1 MMNQQEIELA
11 VTQAL
16 NEDLGNLNYTEGDI
30 TANLIPE
37 DSQSQATII
46 TRDEAI
52 FCGKAWADEVFKQ
65 LGDCVTIDWIV
76 EDGDKVTQN
85 QVLCKLS
92 GPTRVLLTGERS
104 ALNFI
109 QMLSGTATTANK
121 YVELIKHTNT
131 KLLDTR
137 KTIPGQR
144 NAQKYAVTCG
154 GGNNHRIGLFDAYL
168 IKENHIMGC
177 GGIDNAI
184 KQARDLYP
192 IKTVEV
198 EVETLDELQVALA
211 AGADIIMIDNFT
223 VDMMKQAV
231 EITDGRAKLEVS
243 GNVNDNT
250 IATYAETGV
259 DYVSVGAL
267 TKHVQAID
275 LSMRLVK

>member
-1 MMNQQEIELA
+1 MNQQEIQLA
-11 VTQAL
+11 VKQAL
-16 NEDLGNLNYTEGDI
+16 NEDLGYLSYEEGDI

-37 DSQSQATII
+37 DSHSQATII
-46 TRDEAI
+46 TRDDAI

-65 LGDCVTIDWIV
+65 LGDKVTIDWMV
-76 EDGDKVTQN
+76 NDGDRITPN
-85 QVLCKLS
+85 QILCKLS
-92 GPTRVLLTGERS
+92 GPTRILLTGERS

-109 QMLSGTATTANK
+109 QMLSGTATVTNK
-121 YVELIKHTNT
+121 YVELIKHTKT

-144 NAQKYAVTCG
+144 NAQKYAVSCG

-177 GGIDNAI
+177 GSIENAI
-184 KQARDLYP
+184 TQARELHP

-198 EVETLDELQVALA
+198 EVENLQELEQALC

-223 VDMMKQAV
+223 VEMMKQAV
-231 EITDGRAKLEVS
+231 LIADGGAKLEVS

-275 LSMRLVK
+275 LSMRLTK

>member
-1 MMNQQEIELA
+1 MNQQEIQLA
-11 VTQAL
+11 VKQAL
-16 NEDLGNLNYTEGDI
+16 NEDLGYLSYEEGDI

-37 DSQSQATII
+37 DSHSQATVI
-46 TRDEAI
+46 TRDDAI

-65 LGDCVTIDWIV
+65 LGDKVTIDWMV
-76 EDGDKVTQN
+76 NDGDRITPN
-85 QVLCKLS
+85 QILCKLS
-92 GPTRVLLTGERS
+92 GPTRILLTGERS

-109 QMLSGTATTANK
+109 QMLSGTATVTNK
-121 YVELIKHTNT
+121 YVELIKHTKT

-144 NAQKYAVTCG
+144 NAQKYAVSCG

-177 GGIDNAI
+177 GSIENAI
-184 KQARDLYP
+184 TQARELHP

-198 EVETLDELQVALA
+198 EVETLQELEQALC

-231 EITDGRAKLEVS
+231 LIADGRAKLEVS

-275 LSMRLVK
+275 LSMRLIK

>member
-1 MMNQQEIELA
+1 MNQQEIQLA
-11 VTQAL
+11 VKQAL
-16 NEDLGNLNYTEGDI
+16 DEDLGYLSYEEGDI

-37 DSQSQATII
+37 DSHSQATII
-46 TRDEAI
+46 TRDDAI

-65 LGDCVTIDWIV
+65 LGDKVTIDWKV
-76 EDGDKVTQN
+76 NDGDKVSPN
-85 QVLCKLS
+85 QILCKLS
-92 GPTRVLLTGERS
+92 GPTRILLTGERS
-104 ALNFI
+104 ALNFV
-109 QMLSGTATTANK
+109 QMLSGTATVTNK
-121 YVELIKHTNT
+121 YVELIKHTKT

-144 NAQKYAVTCG
+144 NAQKYAVSCG

-177 GGIDNAI
+177 GSIENAI
-184 KQARDLYP
+184 TQARELHP

-198 EVETLDELQVALA
+198 EVENLQELEQALC

-223 VDMMKQAV
+223 VEMMKQAV
-231 EITDGRAKLEVS
+231 LIADGGAKLEVS

-275 LSMRLVK
+275 LSMRLTK

>member
-1 MMNQQEIELA
+1 MNQQEIQLA
-11 VTQAL
+11 VEQAL
-16 NEDLGNLNYTEGDI
+16 NEDLGNLSFQEGDI

-37 DSQSQATII
+37 DSHSSATII

-65 LGDCVTIDWIV
+65 LGNEVTIDWMV
-76 EDGDKVTQN
+76 SDGDKISPN

-92 GPTRVLLTGERS
+92 GPTRILLTGERT

-109 QMLSGTATTANK
+109 QMLSGTATTTHQ
-121 YVELIKHTNT
+121 YVELIKHTNS

-154 GGNNHRIGLFDAYL
+154 GGNNHRIGLYDAYL

-177 GGIDNAI
+177 GGIDKAI
-184 KQARDLYP
+184 TQARQLHP

-198 EVETLDELQVALA
+198 EVESIAELETALS

-231 EITDGRAKLEVS
+231 AITAGKAKLEVS
-243 GNVNDNT
+243 GNVNNKT

-267 TKHVQAID
+267 TKHLQAID
-275 LSMRLVK
+275 LSMRLTK

>member
-1 MMNQQEIELA
+1 MNPLEIQAA
-11 VTQAL
+11 VKQAL
-16 NEDLGNLNYTEGDI
+16 DEDLGNLCYTEGDI

-37 DSQSQATII
+37 DSISQATVI
-46 TRDEAI
+46 TRDDAI
-52 FCGKAWADEVFKQ
+52 FCGSAWADEVFKQ
-65 LGDCVTIDWIV
+65 LGDKVSIEWMV
-76 EDGDKVTQN
+76 EDGDKVTPN
-85 QVLCKLS
+85 QILCKLS
-92 GPTRVLLTGERS
+92 GPTRLLLTGERS

-109 QMLSGTATTANK
+109 QMLSGTATVTNQ

-137 KTIPGQR
+137 KTVPGQR
-144 NAQKYAVTCG
+144 NAQKYAVSCG

-177 GGIDNAI
+177 GGIENAI
-184 KQARDLYP
+184 TQARELHP

-198 EVETLDELQVALA
+198 EVESIQELEQALF

-223 VDMMKQAV
+223 VDMMEQAV
-231 EITDGRAKLEVS
+231 AIADGRAKLEVS
-243 GNVNDNT
+243 GNVSHNT

-275 LSMRLVK
+275 LSMRLTK

>member
-1 MMNQQEIELA
+1 MNQQEIQLA
-11 VTQAL
+11 VKQAL
-16 NEDLGNLNYTEGDI
+16 NEDLGYLSYEEGDI

-37 DSQSQATII
+37 DSHSQATVI
-46 TRDEAI
+46 TRDDAI

-65 LGDCVTIDWIV
+65 LGDKVTIDWMV
-76 EDGDKVTQN
+76 NDGDKITPN
-85 QVLCKLS
+85 QILCKLS
-92 GPTRVLLTGERS
+92 GPTRILLTGERS
-104 ALNFI
+104 ALNFV
-109 QMLSGTATTANK
+109 QMLSGTATVTNK
-121 YVELIKHTNT
+121 YVELIKHTKT

-144 NAQKYAVTCG
+144 NAQKYAVSCG

-177 GGIDNAI
+177 GSIENAI
-184 KQARDLYP
+184 TQARELHP

-198 EVETLDELQVALA
+198 EVETLQELEQALC

-231 EITDGRAKLEVS
+231 LIADGRAKLEVS

-275 LSMRLVK
+275 LSMRLIK

>member
-1 MMNQQEIELA
+1 MNQQEIELA

-37 DSQSQATII
+37 DNQSHATII

-65 LGDCVTIDWIV
+65 LGDCVTIDWMV

-109 QMLSGTATTANK
+109 QMLSGTATTTNK
-121 YVELIKHTNT
+121 YVELIKHTKT

-184 KQARDLYP
+184 KQARNLYP

-231 EITDGRAKLEVS
+231 EITDGHAKLEVS

-275 LSMRLVK
+275 LSMRLI